1 MKLETGNL
9 SERRRPTAPLPARRA
24 YRPEGRSYGS
34 ERDPDWNEGKTGILD
49 KYNSEI
55 EIRNSKPVTF
65 ITVVTFLFLLLFLTT
80 LLPKP
85 SSATDNE
92 ALDEILSGFEEEK
105 ISDDDLK
112 DVLEGFEDETEGV
125 EKGRIIDDILE
136 GFDEGAEDVGTES
149 SEEQYKQSIFS
160 LDGYCKF
167 GASYNIAHDAPEEGK
182 TDWRG
187 LSRLRAEMQ
196 LDLSAKFSDS
206 WQALISGKG
215 SYDFAYGIN
224 GRDEFTD
231 DVLDNYEKEIELGE
245 TYVLGSLTDSL
256 DIKAGRQI
264 VVWGKSDNIRVTDVL
279 NPLDMREPGLTDI
292 EDLRLPVT
300 MTRLDYYIG
309 HWSLTGIAVH
319 EIRFNKKPEYGSD
332 FYPTETP
339 LPHEN
344 KPKSCAANTE
354 FAVAVN
360 GIFSGWDISFYW
372 ADIYDDMPHMELV
385 SSGLSPQIEMKH
397 ARLKMYGTAFNIA
410 VGNWLFKTE
419 AAYFDSI
426 EFFNA
431 PDKKYSRT
439 DVLAGVEYSGFKD
452 TTVSIEAVNRHINDF
467 DTVLKQPPDEAQED
481 EFQWVVRLTR
491 DFLNETLTLTLLT
504 STYGTTGQDGAFQ
517 RFSLEYDLTD
527 AILIRGGVVFYQSG
541 DKGKFKNIGDNDRLF
556 LEFRYSF

>member
-1 MKLETGNL
+1 
-9 SERRRPTAPLPARRA
+9 
-24 YRPEGRSYGS
+24 
-34 ERDPDWNEGKTGILD
+34 LD
-49 KYNSEI
+49 KYNSET
-55 EIRNSKPVTF
+55 EFRNSKPGTC
-65 ITVVTFLFLLLFLTT
+65 ITVATFLVLLLVLTS

-105 ISDDDLK
+105 TSDDALK
-112 DVLEGFEDETEGV
+112 DVLEGFEDETKDT
-125 EKGRIIDDILE
+125 EKGGTDDEILK
-136 GFDEGAEDVGTES
+136 GFDNEPEDAGTALPETRH
-149 SEEQYKQSIFS
+149 KPSIFS
-160 LDGYCKF
+160 LDGYCKL
-167 GASYNIAHDAPEEGK
+167 GASYNIAHDSPEEGE

-196 LDLSAKFSDS
+196 LDLTAKFSNS

-215 SYDFAYGIN
+215 IYDFAYQIK
-224 GRDEFTD
+224 GRDEFSD
-231 DVLDNYEKEIELGE
+231 DVLDNYEQEIELGE

-279 NPLDMREPGLTDI
+279 NPLDLREPGLTDI

-319 EIRFNKKPEYGSD
+319 EIRFNKNPEYGSD
-332 FYPTETP
+332 FYPAETP
-339 LPHEN
+339 LPHED
-344 KPKSCAANTE
+344 KPKNCAENTE
-354 FAVAVN
+354 FALAVN

-372 ADIYDDMPHMELV
+372 VDIYDDMPHMELV
-385 SSGLSPQIEMKH
+385 SSGPPPLTEMKH

-410 VGNWLFKTE
+410 LGNWLLKTE
-419 AAYFDSI
+419 AAYFDGI

-452 TTVSIEAVNRHINDF
+452 ATLSIEAVNRHLNNF
-467 DTVLKQPPDEAQED
+467 DNILKQLPDQAQED

-491 DFLNETLTLTLLT
+491 DFLNETLTLTLLA

-517 RFSLEYDLTD
+517 RFSVEYDFTD
-527 AILIRGGVVFYQSG
+527 AFSVNTGLVTYQSG
-541 DKGKFKNIGDNDRLF
+541 DKAQFNNIGDNDRLF
-556 LEFRYSF
+556 LEFKYSF